1 MYKEI
6 IDFSSTYKRFHTPG
20 HSGRDIDGRIYVSA
34 KYDITE
40 LSFSDNLQSPSGMIK
55 DVEERL
61 KRAYSSY
68 RSLIVTSGASVAIQ
82 IALLIA
88 KEMKGELYVLGKAHK
103 SCYAFASLVG
113 LGIYEIS
120 SAEEAVSAA
129 ERGEY
134 IFVTTPDYFGR
145 IVDIDRILEKRRNG
159 AAVIVDE
166 AHGSHFAFSR
176 LFPVSNASRADITID
191 SLHKTLP
198 VMTGGACLN
207 VNGEYLS
214 SLAEYFRAKIHTTS
228 PSYLTMESIDHAV
241 SVMSKDGERLYAETF
256 VKVKEFKEK
265 LAPKYSFLDNA
276 DFSRVVIETPNAKRV
291 AKYLEDK
298 GTFIELSTDKE
309 MTLIVTPYNA
319 EFLDAVADELLEYR
333 DKYAAAEEVAEDE
346 AGDGLNFSL
355 SSAKRAVGRVKFV
368 KIEDSVGKVSASDVA
383 VYPPGT
389 PMIRSGDIIS
399 KEAASAVLTNRERIV
414 GLVGENIAVR
424 ELCEEN

>member
-1 MYKEI
+1 
-6 IDFSSTYKRFHTPG
+6 
-20 HSGRDIDGRIYVSA
+20 
-34 KYDITE
+34 
-40 LSFSDNLQSPSGMIK
+40 
-55 DVEERL
+55 
-61 KRAYSSY
+61 
-68 RSLIVTSGASVAIQ
+68 
-82 IALLIA
+82 
-88 KEMKGELYVLGKAHK
+88 
-103 SCYAFASLVG
+103 
-113 LGIYEIS
+113 
-120 SAEEAVSAA
+120 
-129 ERGEY
+129 
-134 IFVTTPDYFGR
+134 
-145 IVDIDRILEKRRNG
+145 
-159 AAVIVDE
+159 
-166 AHGSHFAFSR
+166 
-176 LFPVSNASRADITID
+176 
-191 SLHKTLP
+191 
-198 VMTGGACLN
+198 MTGGACLN

-291 AKYLEDK
+291 AKYLEAK